1 MTSRTAVLAGLIG
14 ARAPQQ
20 TAAQRL
26 AAFATAVRCIQ
37 TDAERERLATLAR
50 VLDRVALRDALALAR
65 KSRLARLLGGTGD
78 LWDGNARARQFE
90 LLTDCARTRRAV
102 TFLPPSATT
111 THRG

>member
-14 ARAPQQ
+14 SRHQQ
-20 TAAQRL
+20 ETAAQRL
-26 AAFATAVRCIQ
+26 AAFHTAVRCIQ
-37 TDAERERLATLAR
+37 DAAERERLATLAR
-50 VLDRVALRDALALAR
+50 VLDRAALRDARDKAR

-90 LLTDCARTRRAV
+90 LLAECARTRQAV
-102 TFLPPSATT
+102 TFLPPSPTT